1 MKDGQKGFDQK
12 SVYAYRFCYSEYVP
26 CITFF
31 FGNSHIA
38 SCMSESLSTVNRA
51 FNAYKRDVLYLYSYK
66 SNNDRRR
73 HNQPCVR
80 RKQFNKSK
88 LMN

>member
-12 SVYAYRFCYSEYVP
+12 AYMPTVSVIPNMCHVSL
-26 CITFF
+26 